1 MTTWSIRPA
10 ERPLAATLAAYYF
23 LIVAALYL
31 IKPAR
36 NALFLEGLGADSLP
50 WGFIVTAFISSVVIV
65 LYTWQAGRTR
75 LLSLMQTTLG
85 AAVLCL
91 VGFWMWLSPAQSAM
105 LLIFYVWV
113 KLYGLLLP
121 SQFWLLSEELMDPR
135 QARRLFIPIGAGGIL
150 GGIVGSS
157 AAGLLA
163 LVFGTRLLMLVAA
176 IVVLGAWILFRRIV
190 ALAPIDRKH
199 PTGQTSHFDDDAA
212 ATAAGESTSGTSR
225 DDPTSSAPPPSLSL
239 IVSIAGVLM
248 LLTVVHTIV
257 DWQFNKAAE
266 LSIASTDGRAAFFGL
281 FFAIAGLLT
290 LAVQLL
296 VTGFMLRF
304 FGIGMA
310 LALLPVALATGAFG
324 ILLYPALLSTTL
336 ARGADDAL
344 RYSVDQ
350 SARELLF
357 LPIASAERRRWKP
370 FIDVIGRNTASGIGG
385 TVILAVIWMVSDPS
399 ASDGSFAVVRVL
411 SLVSLVVLTA
421 WGLMVVRARRQYAD
435 TLQHLLR
442 VRDLD
447 VTQLAQSRLDADAH
461 EAIRE
466 GLSSTDH
473 DTVQVALGLAANTA
487 PEAFVEELR
496 ALLRTSEDAELK
508 AQTLHLLTEARDE
521 SALAEALANIDQAD
535 RELTAEALAYACATG
550 DPEAIRRID
559 AYLAGDDPLLAA
571 AAAVCLLEH
580 SDPDQQAEGVK
591 ILQRAATIDTSHT
604 VELRVTVA
612 DIIRR
617 QPEIVELK
625 PVLEDLLGDE
635 APQVIRAA
643 LAAAANHRDGD
654 LVPAIC
660 EAGLQRTVQNAA
672 IQALQV
678 MEAESAGPLTGI
690 LADPRNRRSKR
701 CFAARAMGRLG
712 GSAAAEGLM
721 AGLVA
726 DDRRVRS
733 AALKAL
739 NYMRRRGE
747 RLHLGRRRE
756 AAAIQIEWRDYL
768 SLHRLAAGLGAP
780 GTDSPTAFVATVV
793 SERLREAEERL
804 FRALALRHPIQAV
817 FFAYRGLITQD
828 AAARA
833 NAIELVD
840 SIIETPE
847 RRILVRL
854 LEANAHAACG
864 RIAAAELD
872 RDVPS
877 TDAALRE
884 LLDPGDPWLAACAVR
899 ALGPDNADLAK
910 GVRQDLL
917 AHGYPPLSELLSSD
931 V

>member
-1 MTTWSIRPA
+1 MA
-10 ERPLAATLAAYYF
+10 LAGYYF

-36 NALFLEGLGADSLP
+36 NALFLEGLGADRLP
-50 WGFIVTAFISSVVIV
+50 WGVIVTALVSSVVMV
-65 LYTWQAGRTR
+65 VYTWRASRAR
-75 LLSLMQTTLG
+75 LSAVMHTTLG

-91 VGFWMWLSPAQSAM
+91 LGFWMWLSPAESAM
-105 LLIFYVWV
+105 LVIFYVWV
-113 KLYGLLLP
+113 KLYGVLLP

-150 GGIVGSS
+150 GSIVGAST
-157 AAGLLA
+157 AGLLA
-163 LVFGTRLLMLVAA
+163 WVFGTRLLILIAA

-190 ALAPIDRKH
+190 GLAPLGRKH
-199 PTGQTSHFDDDAA
+199 PTTRPSHFDAD
-212 ATAAGESTSGTSR
+212 ATAAGKSTSSDSR
-225 DDPTSSAPPPSLSL
+225 DDPASETPPHSRSL

-248 LLTVVHTIV
+248 LLTIVHTIV

-266 LSIASTDGRAAFFGL
+266 LSIAATDGRAAFFGL

-296 VTGFMLRF
+296 VTGFVLRF

-324 ILLYPALLSTTL
+324 VLLYPALLSTTL

-385 TVILAVIWMVSDPS
+385 AVILAVIWMVSDPS
-399 ASDGSFAVVRVL
+399 AGDGSFSAVRAL
-411 SLVSLVVLTA
+411 SLVSLAVLTA
-421 WGLMVVRARRQYAD
+421 WGLLVVRARRQYAD

-447 VTQLAQSRLDADAH
+447 VTQLAQSRLDAGAH

-466 GLSSTDH
+466 GLSSNDH
-473 DTVQVALGLAANTA
+473 DTVQAAIGLAEHTD
-487 PEAFVEELR
+487 PGAFVEELR
-496 ALLRTSEDAELK
+496 ALLRTSDDAELK
-508 AQTLHLLTEARDE
+508 GQALHLLTEARDE
-521 SALAEALANIDQAD
+521 SALTEALANIDQSD

-550 DPEAIRRID
+550 DPEALRRID
-559 AYLAGDDPLLAA
+559 AYLAGDDPLLATT
-571 AAAVCLLEH
+571 AAVCLLEH
-580 SDPDQQAEGVK
+580 SDPDQQTEGVK
-591 ILQRAATIDTSHT
+591 ILQRAAAIDTSHG

-617 QPEIVELK
+617 QPEIVELQS
-625 PVLEDLLGDE
+625 VLKTLLGDE
-635 APQVIRAA
+635 APQVVRAA
-643 LAAAANHRDGD
+643 LAAAANHRDGN
-654 LVPAIC
+654 LVAAIC
-660 EAGLQRTVQNAA
+660 EAGLQRTVQGAA

-678 MEAESAGPLTGI
+678 MEAESTGPLTGI
-690 LADPRNRRSKR
+690 LADPRNSRVQRR
-701 CFAARAMGRLG
+701 FAARALGRLG
-712 GSAAAEGLM
+712 GSVAAEGLM

-747 RLHLGRRRE
+747 RLHIGRDRE
-756 AAAIQIEWRDYL
+756 AAAIHIEWQDYL

-793 SERLREAEERL
+793 SERLQEAEERL
-804 FRALALRHPIQAV
+804 FRSLALRHPIQAV

-833 NAIELVD
+833 HAIELVD
-840 SIIETPE
+840 SIVETPE
-847 RRILVRL
+847 RRTLVRL
-854 LEANAHAACG
+854 LEADDHVACG

-872 RDVPS
+872 RDVPN

-899 ALGPDNADLAK
+899 ALGTDNAGLNT
-910 GVRQDLL
+910 GMRQDLL
-917 AHGYPPLSELLSSD
+917 AHAYAPLSELLLTD